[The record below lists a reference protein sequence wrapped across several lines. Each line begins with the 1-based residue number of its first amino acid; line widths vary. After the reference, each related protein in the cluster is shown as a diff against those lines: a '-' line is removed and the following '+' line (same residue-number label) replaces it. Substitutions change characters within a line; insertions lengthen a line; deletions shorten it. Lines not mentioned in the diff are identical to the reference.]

1 MPRETHPEAWNFIAP
16 AGVNQSSTEHSA
28 AALSFPSSALASS
41 SSSSSSSSNE
51 AKKEEGKEEDKD
63 KEEEEFR
70 TAKGRGTC
78 TLALF
83 RTYRNS
89 YFTQL
94 NAGLNAAT

>member
-16 AGVNQSSTEHSA
+16 AGVDQSSTEHSA

-70 TAKGRGTC
+70 TAKGRGT
-78 TLALF
+78 
-83 RTYRNS
+83 
-89 YFTQL
+89 FTFWHFS
-94 NAGLNAAT
+94 GLIGTPILLS

>member
-16 AGVNQSSTEHSA
+16 AGVDQSSTEHSA
-28 AALSFPSSALASS
+28 AALSFPSSALAS

-70 TAKGRGTC
+70 TAKGRGTLYYG
-78 TLALF
+78 TFQDL
-83 RTYRNS
+83 
-89 YFTQL
+89 
-94 NAGLNAAT
+94 

>member
-41 SSSSSSSSNE
+41 SSSSSSSNE

-70 TAKGRGTC
+70 TRRRGAVPV
-78 TLALF
+78 LWHF
-83 RTYRNS
+83 S
-89 YFTQL
+89 
-94 NAGLNAAT
+94 GLIGTPILLS